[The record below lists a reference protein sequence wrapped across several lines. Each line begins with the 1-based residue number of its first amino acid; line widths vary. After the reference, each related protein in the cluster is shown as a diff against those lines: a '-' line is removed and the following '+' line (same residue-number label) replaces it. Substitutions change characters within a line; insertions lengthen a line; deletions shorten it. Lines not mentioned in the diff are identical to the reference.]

1 LRERAEVLS
10 RKRQPGKERSA
21 AVQTEVLTVDP
32 TNPEPAPIARA
43 AEVLRRGG
51 LVAFPTETVY
61 GLGANALNAE
71 AVRRIFE
78 AKDRPANN
86 PVIVHVAEVEQ
97 ARQLVADW
105 PLAAERLAGRFWPGP
120 LTLVLPRR
128 DIIPD
133 MVTAGGPTVAVRM
146 PAHPVA
152 LALIRAAGVPVAAP
166 SANRSTQLSPTLA
179 EHVLHGL
186 QGRID
191 LVLDGGPTSGGLES
205 TVLDLTSPSPRVLR
219 PGLVSRTE
227 LEAILGPV
235 VGPVV
240 APDVAASLP
249 SPGMLP
255 RHYAPRT
262 PVECAEHG
270 ALRVKELLEAGL
282 RVGRLALPGS
292 SGPERSG
299 ATTVVMPA
307 DASAYAASLYA
318 TLHALDARGLDRIV
332 VDLPPNGEEWLAIRD
347 RLRRAA
353 APAG

>member
-1 LRERAEVLS
+1 M
-10 RKRQPGKERSA
+10 
-21 AVQTEVLTVDP
+21 QTEVLTVDP
-32 TNPEPAPIARA
+32 QTPDAALIARA

-61 GLGANALNAE
+61 GLGANALDAD

-78 AKDRPANN
+78 VKGRPANN
-86 PVIVHVAEVEQ
+86 PIIVHVAEVEP

-105 PLAAERLAGRFWPGP
+105 PAAAERLAGRFWPGP

-133 MVTAGGPTVAVRM
+133 GVTAGGPTVAVRM

-205 TVLDLTSPSPRVLR
+205 TVLDLTSPPRVLR
-219 PGLVSRTE
+219 PGLVSMTE

-235 VGPVV
+235 GRPDV
-240 APDVAASLP
+240 APDVAAPLP
-249 SPGMLP
+249 SPGVLP

-262 PVECAEHG
+262 PLECVADG
-270 ALRVKELLEAGL
+270 ARRAKELLEAGL
-282 RVGRLALPGS
+282 RVGQLALAGS
-292 SGPERSG
+292 SGLERSG

-307 DASAYAASLYA
+307 EASAYAASLYA
-318 TLHALDARGLDRIV
+318 TLHALDALGLDRIV
-332 VDLPPNGEEWLAIRD
+332 VDLPPNGEEWLAVRD
-347 RLRRAA
+347 RLRRAS
-353 APAG
+353 APAR

>member
-1 LRERAEVLS
+1 M
-10 RKRQPGKERSA
+10 
-21 AVQTEVLTVDP
+21 QTEVLTVDP
-32 TNPEPAPIARA
+32 TSPESAPIDRA

-61 GLGANALNAE
+61 GLGANALDAS

-78 AKDRPANN
+78 AKGRPANN

-97 ARQLVADW
+97 ARQLVAEW
-105 PLAAERLAGRFWPGP
+105 PAAAERLAGQFWPGP

-133 MVTAGGPTVAVRM
+133 MVTAGRATVAVRM
-146 PAHPVA
+146 PAHPIA

-205 TVLDLTSPSPRVLR
+205 TVLDLTSSPRVLR
-219 PGLVSRTE
+219 PGLVSIPE
-227 LEAILGPV
+227 LDAILGPV
-235 VGPVV
+235 LR
-240 APDVAASLP
+240 PDVVLDVGESPP

-262 PVECAEHG
+262 PLECAENG
-270 ALRVKELLEAGL
+270 ARRAKELHDAGL

-292 SGPERSG
+292 WLERSS
-299 ATTVVMPA
+299 AATVVMPA

-318 TLHALDARGLDRIV
+318 TLHALDALGLDWIV
-332 VDLPPNGEEWLAIRD
+332 VDLP
-347 RLRRAA
+347 
-353 APAG
+353 

>member
-1 LRERAEVLS
+1 
-10 RKRQPGKERSA
+10 
-21 AVQTEVLTVDP
+21 VQTEVLTVDP
-32 TNPEPAPIARA
+32 KSPETAPIARA
-43 AEVLRRGG
+43 AAVLRRGG

-61 GLGANALNAE
+61 GLGANALDAS

-78 AKDRPANN
+78 AKGRPAKN

-105 PLAAERLAGRFWPGP
+105 PAAAERLAGRFWPGP

-128 DIIPD
+128 DVIPD
-133 MVTAGGPTVAVRM
+133 MVTAGRATVAVRM
-146 PAHPVA
+146 PAHPIA

-205 TVLDLTSPSPRVLR
+205 TVLDLTSSPRVLR
-219 PGLVSRTE
+219 PGLVSITK

-235 VGPVV
+235 VR
-240 APDVAASLP
+240 PDVVLDVGESLP

-262 PVECAEHG
+262 PLECAENG
-270 ALRVKELLEAGL
+270 ARRAKELLEAGL

-292 SGPERSG
+292 SGLERSG

-307 DASAYAASLYA
+307 EASAYAASLYA
-318 TLHALDARGLDRIV
+318 TLHALDALGLDRIV
-332 VDLPPNGEEWLAIRD
+332 VDLPPNGDEWLAVRD
-347 RLRRAA
+347 RLRRAS